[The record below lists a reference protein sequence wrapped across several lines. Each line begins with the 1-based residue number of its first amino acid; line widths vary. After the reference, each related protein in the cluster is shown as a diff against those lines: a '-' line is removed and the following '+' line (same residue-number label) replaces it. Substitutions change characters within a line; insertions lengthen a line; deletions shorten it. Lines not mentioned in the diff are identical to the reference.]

1 MSNWSEGQIYT
12 NGVNLHYYRTG
23 GDKPPVVLLHGFT
36 DNGLCWTRVARDLEQ
51 DYDVIIYDARG
62 HGLSDGPI
70 TGFSPQLLTED
81 AASFIQALKLER
93 PFLLGHSMGA
103 ATAGQ
108 VAAYHPDLMRAIALE
123 DPPWHDFTQPP
134 ATALGGNKA
143 FSFEEWITGLKTQ
156 THAEIIADGKKSNP
170 SWPEEEFGPWADSK
184 KQLNMDVFNNGPRV
198 QEPWREIVPRITC
211 PTLLIT
217 ADSARGAIVGPED
230 VKEIERTWRNGRAL
244 HIDGAGHNIRREQY
258 AIYIAAVKSFFNE
271 I

>member
-1 MSNWSEGQIYT
+1 MSNWSEGQVYT

-23 GDKPPVVLLHGFT
+23 GDKQPVVLLHGFT

-70 TGFSPQLLTED
+70 TGFTPQLLAED
-81 AASFIQALKLER
+81 AAGIIQTLKLER

-103 ATAGQ
+103 ATAGL

-134 ATALGGNKA
+134 ATVPGGNKP
-143 FSFEEWITGLKTQ
+143 FSFEDWIKGLKAQ
-156 THAEIIADGKKSNP
+156 TREEIIADGKKSNP
-170 SWPEEEFGPWADSK
+170 SWPDEEFGLWADSK
-184 KQLNMDVFNNGPRV
+184 LQLNIDVFKGRSSIH
-198 QEPWREIVPRITC
+198 EPWREFVPRITC

-217 ADSARGAIVGPED
+217 ADPARGAIVAPED
-230 VKEIERTWRNGRAL
+230 VREIEQIWHNGRVL

-258 AIYIAAVKSFFNE
+258 DAYIAAVKAFFNE
-271 I
+271 H